1 MTKPLLIN
9 FPLHANDSGTL
20 GVYETGKSVPF
31 KISRVF
37 TISAKK
43 GVTRGHHAHKEC
55 SQLLVCVS
63 GVINVICDDGINITE
78 YKLQNMGL
86 GLLIPSGLWAYE
98 KYLEDD
104 SVLMVL
110 CDHGYA
116 ESDYIRDY
124 NKFKIYIGSKNKR

>member
-9 FPLHANDSGTL
+9 FPLHTNDNGTL

-37 TISAKK
+37 TVTAKK
-43 GVTRGHHAHKEC
+43 DEVRGHHAHKEC

-63 GVINVICDDGINITE
+63 GVIKVICDDGINITE
-78 YKLQNMGL
+78 YKLQNMGH
-86 GLLIPSGLWAYE
+86 GLLIPPGLWAYE
-98 KYLEDD
+98 EYLEDD
-104 SVLMVL
+104 TVVMVL
-110 CDHGYA
+110 CDHGYE

-124 NKFKIYIGSKNKR
+124 NTFKIYVGLKK